1 MSKLDPGNAGTSSGS
16 CFGLSCRSEE
26 QEEAV
31 LVWGILTLMV

>member
-1 MSKLDPGNAGTSSGS
+1 MSQLDPGNAGT
-16 CFGLSCRSEE
+16 SEE